1 MFDKSFG
8 GCVREFE
15 AESDIDWLHTDGFR
29 VPFDYALTLINE
41 RRDVFLGYS
50 SASETTAVAIKRYL
64 LSLGAKVLDW
74 QTDFI
79 PSRTILDHSI
89 RSNRRRL
96 ARLAASFFSP
106 RMTILP
112 TTVRPNW
119 LCHAIM

>member
-8 GCVREFE
+8 GCVSEFE

-64 LSLGAKVLDW
+64 LSLAAKVLDW
-74 QTDFI
+74 QTDFFPAVRYSI
-79 PSRTILDHSI
+79 TRSDRTGGDSLGWRH
-89 RSNRRRL
+89 L
-96 ARLAASFFSP
+96 SF
-106 RMTILP
+106 
-112 TTVRPNW
+112 
-119 LCHAIM
+119 HQG